1 MARPAGYRDVVVQP
15 ALPPSDAPPPHAP
28 RSHVP
33 RGRGG
38 VGWRLLRRTV
48 AICFRYRVTGLAA
61 EAAFFALLSLP
72 PFILGLVGTLGY
84 FTDLVGADNVARV
97 RDAIVDVSGTFLS
110 GRSVRE
116 VIIPTLDDVLEGGR
130 FEIVSVGFLI
140 SLWSGSRALNV
151 FVDTITIMY
160 GLGGRR
166 GILKTR
172 ALSFSLY
179 LVGLGL
185 AIVTLPLLLAGPRLI
200 DALLPEGARWV
211 STLYWPVVVVLT
223 VAFLTTL
230 YHVSVP
236 VRTPWWRDAPG
247 ALLALVFWVAGSVVL
262 REVLAASV
270 GGPSIY
276 GPLAAPIVVLLWL
289 YVTSLAVLI
298 GAGLNAEVDEVWPAR
313 ETDAARHE
321 PPPHPEAQPTT
332 PLRAEGEQPAGPDAH
347 GAESQETPGRPA
359 SPASGPRVR

>member
-1 MARPAGYRDVVVQP
+1 MAHPTQARPAP
-15 ALPPSDAPPPHAP
+15 EPPTPD
-28 RSHVP
+28 R
-33 RGRGG
+33 RGG
-38 VGWRLLRRTV
+38 LLWRLLRQTV

-61 EAAFFALLSLP
+61 EAAFFALLSMP

-84 FTDLVGADNVARV
+84 FTDVVGAENVTRV
-97 RDAIVDVSGTFLS
+97 REAIVDVAGTFLS
-110 GRSVRE
+110 DRSVRQ

-130 FEIVSVGFLI
+130 FEFVSVGFLI

-166 GILKTR
+166 GIVQTR
-172 ALSFSLY
+172 ALSFTLY
-179 LVGLGL
+179 LVGLALG
-185 AIVTLPLLLAGPRLI
+185 IVTLPLLLAGPRLI
-200 DALLPEGARWV
+200 DSLLPDEAAWL
-211 STLYWPVVVVLT
+211 STLYWPVVVLLT
-223 VAFLTTL
+223 VIFLTTL

-247 ALLALVFWVAGSVVL
+247 ALLALVVWLVGSILL

-298 GAGLNAEVDEVWPAR
+298 GAGLNAEVDVEWPAR
-313 ETDAARHE
+313 ETARARVERPEHPE
-321 PPPHPEAQPTT
+321 EHPLTPLPAEAEPRAENPVTAPPPGPTVDEVART
-332 PLRAEGEQPAGPDAH
+332 RSSH
-347 GAESQETPGRPA
+347 GR
-359 SPASGPRVR
+359 

>member
-1 MARPAGYRDVVVQP
+1 LVWQ
-15 ALPPSDAPPPHAP
+15 
-28 RSHVP
+28 
-33 RGRGG
+33 
-38 VGWRLLRRTV
+38 LLRGTV
-48 AICFRYRVTGLAA
+48 SICFRYRVTGLAA
-61 EAAFFALLSLP
+61 EAAFFALLSMP

-84 FTDLVGADNVARV
+84 FTDVVGAENVARV
-97 RDAIVDVSGTFLS
+97 REAIVDVANTFLS
-110 GRSVRE
+110 ARSVRE
-116 VIIPTLDDVLEGGR
+116 VLIPTLDDVLEGGR

-160 GLGGRR
+160 GLGGHR
-166 GILKTR
+166 GIVQTR

-185 AIVTLPLLLAGPRLI
+185 GIVTLPLLLAGPQLVNA
-200 DALLPEGARWV
+200 ALPAEAGWLSA
-211 STLYWPVVVVLT
+211 LYWPVVVLLT

-236 VRTPWWRDAPG
+236 VRTPWWRDTPG
-247 ALLALVFWVAGSVVL
+247 ALLALVVWLVGSIVL

-298 GAGLNAEVDEVWPAR
+298 GAGLNATVDVEWPAR
-313 ETDAARHE
+313 VTDAARQEPAAHPGEHPLTPVRGEGE
-321 PPPHPEAQPTT
+321 PPAENAETPERPPATVDDGV
-332 PLRAEGEQPAGPDAH
+332 RARPDA
-347 GAESQETPGRPA
+347 EEVSRP
-359 SPASGPRVR
+359 